1 MIELNL
7 IDEAKYLVDEVGCTN
22 EEAIEYVELEDRYYD
37 KIGLN
42 VYEPTDDTDS
52 DSDIVVEEDEMNE
65 FILKHSN
72 LLTKK
77 LVEKM
82 NEAELKYFKLV
93 GLVQ

>member
-1 MIELNL
+1 M
-7 IDEAKYLVDEVGCTN
+7 
-22 EEAIEYVELEDRYYD
+22 ELEDCYYD

-52 DSDIVVEEDEMNE
+52 DSDIVVEEDEMDE